1 MSLTTLKHWRLIV
14 PGILLVVI
22 LLLSI
27 QESFSD
33 LSGALKAFSD
43 FQWYDR
49 IIVGVVII
57 FGALYHILDIRMK
70 FWNPDY
76 RRVQDNIKS
85 TLIEPFSQQLSTEQ
99 KDFLKEEDRL
109 TNIFWRFV
117 DKDNSLLEKAK
128 RVRFNGLIWSSAVD
142 IMIISAVGSIILFV
156 KLAVEKNP
164 YSLWMAII
172 LLAASLMSLGLL
184 RRTTQRQLSLSNEQL
199 KFICQFYKQELE
211 ESIYAE
217 LQNS

>member
-1 MSLTTLKHWRLIV
+1 M
-14 PGILLVVI
+14 
-22 LLLSI
+22 
-27 QESFSD
+27 
-33 LSGALKAFSD
+33 
-43 FQWYDR
+43 
-49 IIVGVVII
+49 
-57 FGALYHILDIRMK
+57 
-70 FWNPDY
+70 
-76 RRVQDNIKS
+76 
-85 TLIEPFSQQLSTEQ
+85 
-99 KDFLKEEDRL
+99 
-109 TNIFWRFV
+109 
-117 DKDNSLLEKAK
+117 
-128 RVRFNGLIWSSAVD
+128 RFNGLIWSSAVD